1 MTVLHPQAQQW
12 IDLAQPE
19 DSDHE
24 LKLDGFVDAI
34 GKTIGRVGEIRLIDY
49 SWSIYACHHLYT
61 LHSSAGVE
69 YTSFEYEYATLK
81 IVEYEYLLLES
92 STSTQSPS
100 TSTRVLFSTF

>member
-49 SWSIYACHHLYT
+49 S
-61 LHSSAGVE
+61 
-69 YTSFEYEYATLK
+69 
-81 IVEYEYLLLES
+81 
-92 STSTQSPS
+92 
-100 TSTRVLFSTF
+100 